1 MNTALV
7 LTRPDDIFGTH
18 RVRAGAPRALL
29 LGAAAGFCFALQA
42 ALTKQLVG
50 EFGGGA
56 GAVVAH
62 LQIYGLGA
70 TALIGFVLWQ
80 LALTTDVLAPAMT
93 SSNARYPLSLDPP
106 IDRLI

>member
-62 LQIYGLGA
+62 LWAGRDGVDRIRSVATGA
-70 TALIGFVLWQ
+70 YDGR
-80 LALTTDVLAPAMT
+80 
-93 SSNARYPLSLDPP
+93 ARASHDFEQCPLPS
-106 IDRLI
+106 